1 MPVSRWNAPAA
12 AGKGT
17 MMKTSIIDETIT
29 LKVYH
34 ASLLTVNACV
44 AHDYPGKLETM
55 FCHVE
60 KFLAFKLF
68 VAKV

>member
-1 MPVSRWNAPAA
+1 MPVSCWNAPAA
-12 AGKGT
+12 ADKGT

-44 AHDYPGKLETM
+44 AHDYPGKRETI
-55 FCHVE
+55 FAE
-60 KFLAFKLF
+60 KKFLKLR
-68 VAKV
+68 